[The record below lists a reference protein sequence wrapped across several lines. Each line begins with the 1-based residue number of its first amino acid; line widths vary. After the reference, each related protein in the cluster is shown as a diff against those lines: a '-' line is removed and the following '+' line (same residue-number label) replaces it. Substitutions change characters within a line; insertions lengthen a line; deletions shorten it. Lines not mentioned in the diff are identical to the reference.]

1 MEVLHATLADRLKT
15 GTIDE
20 PALTTPDT
28 TIIHPGSRS
37 RQSEYEKVTSP
48 PFSTPTARQRRWDA
62 SGISVLLATLSTF
75 VPDPDDIAVR
85 LMEQLPDYL
94 NERFGDHGGEILP
107 FQDLGVALGDDG
119 EHYGS
124 RDENGL
130 AAIMFTRVDI
140 AETTIFALKPTAL
153 SVSRLRN
160 CGYSGQFS
168 LTS

>member
-62 SGISVLLATLSTF
+62 SGILGV
-75 VPDPDDIAVR
+75 
-85 LMEQLPDYL
+85 
-94 NERFGDHGGEILP
+94 RFGMGRAAPI
-107 FQDLGVALGDDG
+107 VAVF
-119 EHYGS
+119 
-124 RDENGL
+124 GL
-130 AAIMFTRVDI
+130 VDVGI
-140 AETTIFALKPTAL
+140 VAVDFEGF
-153 SVSRLRN
+153 
-160 CGYSGQFS
+160 GQVDSFE
-168 LTS
+168 